1 MTYDN
6 VWRGAFLKAMPIV
19 FKMTGVL
26 LVGLTPLYFILKM
39 PTHTELLH
47 HRLQAVLREH
57 NMPDLEYL
65 GDRPSYKTG
74 KIVPWYRIGKA
85 EVPIDA
91 ITEFETEENYE
102 DESDS
107 I

>member
-1 MTYDN
+1 
-6 VWRGAFLKAMPIV
+6 
-19 FKMTGVL
+19 
-26 LVGLTPLYFILKM
+26 M
-39 PTHTELLH
+39 PTKLELLH
-47 HRLQAVLREH
+47 YRLQAILRDY

-65 GDRPSYKTG
+65 GERPSYKTG
-74 KIVPWYRIGKA
+74 KMIPWYRIGGA

-91 ITEFETEENYE
+91 ITEFETEDDDE